1 MENVEM
7 TTEVKTRSVP
17 SEAAGRRQLILS
29 AAHAILAEQ
38 GLGGLTIRA
47 VLARTGLAR
56 RALYDLFGTKD
67 DIVLAVFDE
76 ALANAAEQLTKDI
89 RNLSDPAACLDFVIR
104 TIVVGKGGHSDE
116 MRVMNE
122 RRSAALS
129 LEHLGLAQ
137 SRPADLQ
144 RAIEPLI
151 GLLRG
156 IIADGIAQGR
166 WHNVSADRSARFIY
180 NLVSTTVQTE
190 MLDPRSA
197 LSPLR
202 VREELADA
210 LSQFCARALAA

>member
-1 MENVEM
+1 M
-7 TTEVKTRSVP
+7 TTQLKTRSVP
-17 SEAAGRRQLILS
+17 SEAAGRRRLILS

-56 RALYDLFGTKD
+56 RALYDLFRTKD

-76 ALANAAEQLTKDI
+76 ALANAAEQFTKEI
-89 RNLSDPAACLDFVIR
+89 RDLSDPAARLDLVIR
-104 TIVVGKGGHSDE
+104 TIVVGKGGDSDE

-144 RAIEPLI
+144 RAIAPLI
-151 GLLRG
+151 GLLRD
-156 IIADGIAQGR
+156 IIADGIAQGV
-166 WHNVSADRSARFIY
+166 WHDVSADRSARFIY

-210 LSQFCARALAA
+210 LSQFCARALAAC